1 MFCVYCGK
9 SLPDGSRV
17 CCYCGKPVVE
27 LKESAADAAENQN
40 PAAVPEPAA
49 PPADPPAAEPAPDV
63 PEMPEQPAAPDVQ
76 PMPVLVPEAPVSPEL
91 PVPEIP
97 GEGFPEGP
105 DMPQPGAPEVEIP
118 GAPTLHPEP
127 LPQVEIP
134 QVHEAVTAH
143 GEPSEEPA
151 AVLEEIPMVSIDGGE
166 ETSSNTA
173 QSTQGGVLHTARRD
187 RPVSTVGF
195 FWTEFLLLIPLLNLV
210 LLFVWAFREKTN
222 RNRRAFARSV
232 LIWILIALLS
242 LLAVLIVMIV
252 TRQSLDINYW
262 IQQLKDLVNSIPL
275 L

>member
-1 MFCVYCGK
+1 
-9 SLPDGSRV
+9 
-17 CCYCGKPVVE
+17 
-27 LKESAADAAENQN
+27 
-40 PAAVPEPAA
+40 
-49 PPADPPAAEPAPDV
+49 
-63 PEMPEQPAAPDVQ
+63 
-76 PMPVLVPEAPVSPEL
+76 MPVLVPEAPVSPEL

-232 LIWILIALLS
+232 LIWILDRPALSARGAHCDDRHPPVTRHQLLDPAAQGFGQQHSAAVSAGSNAFMGIKRPRRKTSGGVVCGFFYFSQGSFWAVLTLFGRGLRQSQALL
-242 LLAVLIVMIV
+242 
-252 TRQSLDINYW
+252 
-262 IQQLKDLVNSIPL
+262 QLKQGGAHRNGEHNG
-275 L
+275 

>member
-17 CCYCGKPVVE
+17 CGYCGKPVVE

-105 DMPQPGAPEVEIP
+105 DMPQPGAPE
-118 GAPTLHPEP
+118 
-127 LPQVEIP
+127 VEIP

-262 IQQLKDLVNSIPL
+262 IQQLRDLVNSIPL